1 MSLGT
6 SPILAAAA
14 SDDLA
19 AVRWLVERERIPVD
33 LVGDWCVRD
42 PRIGATTRPTR
53 RADPPGM
60 PPPPRR
66 FPDRPWFARG
76 RFPVFS
82 ARLLFPIPT
91 FGRSARAPPRSALRA
106 SRAPPDTSPFARS
119 PSPLLPS
126 RSFVSDPPSARASPP
141 APARPAFGRRLFFTR
156 LRDRF
161 VPESMGAPVGQRLAS
176 RSASRP
182 LWWRR

>member
-60 PPPPRR
+60 PPPLAV
-66 FPDRPWFARG
+66 FPTGRG
-76 RFPVFS
+76 LS
-82 ARLLFPIPT
+82 AAVSSPSSAPFLPDPDVR
-91 FGRSARAPPRSALRA
+91 RSARAPLRA
-106 SRAPPDTSPFARS
+106 SRAPPLLTLRALSLTP
-119 PSPLLPS
+119 PPL
-126 RSFVSDPPSARASPP
+126 SFV
-141 APARPAFGRRLFFTR
+141 RL
-156 LRDRF
+156 
-161 VPESMGAPVGQRLAS
+161 
-176 RSASRP
+176 
-182 LWWRR
+182 

>member
-60 PPPPRR
+60 PPPLAV
-66 FPDRPWFARG
+66 FPTGRG
-76 RFPVFS
+76 LSAAVSSPSLWPFLFFPFGS
-82 ARLLFPIPT
+82 A
-91 FGRSARAPPRSALRA
+91 APVICA
-106 SRAPPDTSPFARS
+106 SRKK
-119 PSPLLPS
+119 
-126 RSFVSDPPSARASPP
+126 
-141 APARPAFGRRLFFTR
+141 RPVKGISQTL
-156 LRDRF
+156 D
-161 VPESMGAPVGQRLAS
+161 
-176 RSASRP
+176 
-182 LWWRR
+182 

>member
-60 PPPPRR
+60 PPPLAVFPTGRGLSAAVSPSFPPFLPDPDGPRE
-66 FPDRPWFARG
+66 RP
-76 RFPVFS
+76 
-82 ARLLFPIPT
+82 
-91 FGRSARAPPRSALRA
+91 SARAPLRA
-106 SRAPPDTSPFARS
+106 SRAPPLLTLRALSLTP
-119 PSPLLPS
+119 PPL
-126 RSFVSDPPSARASPP
+126 SFV
-141 APARPAFGRRLFFTR
+141 RL
-156 LRDRF
+156 
-161 VPESMGAPVGQRLAS
+161 
-176 RSASRP
+176 
-182 LWWRR
+182 

>member
-53 RADPPGM
+53 RADPPGDATT
-60 PPPPRR
+60 PRR
-66 FPDRPWFARG
+66 FPDRPWFERG

-91 FGRSARAPPRSALRA
+91 FDGPRERPSARAPLRA
-106 SRAPPDTSPFARS
+106 SRAPPLLTLRALSLTP
-119 PSPLLPS
+119 PPL
-126 RSFVSDPPSARASPP
+126 SFV
-141 APARPAFGRRLFFTR
+141 RL
-156 LRDRF
+156 
-161 VPESMGAPVGQRLAS
+161 
-176 RSASRP
+176 
-182 LWWRR
+182 